1 VLVGIRDAEL
11 HDVEAIRVIRAE
23 GWLSHR
29 MDAPLESYDN
39 PRWVVDSGVS
49 VESQLERIRAW
60 VTPDDG
66 SRKCLVA
73 DSAEGVVGFAIAAAC
88 PGRHAIDALYVS
100 RRGYGIGGALLECV
114 CSWLGCRQDIYLEVP
129 ASSCWLVTFYGKH
142 GFQLTGVESSAPV
155 NRILNTSMPLYEMRR
170 SAAEAHYGI

>member
-1 VLVGIRDAEL
+1 ML
-11 HDVEAIRVIRAE
+11 HSRVMITHAGLSTAAFRWNRSWSGSEPGLHQTTAHVNAL
-23 GWLSHR
+23 WLTR
-29 MDAPLESYDN
+29 
-39 PRWVVDSGVS
+39 
-49 VESQLERIRAW
+49 Q
-60 VTPDDG
+60 
-66 SRKCLVA
+66 K
-73 DSAEGVVGFAIAAAC
+73 GVVGFAIAAAC